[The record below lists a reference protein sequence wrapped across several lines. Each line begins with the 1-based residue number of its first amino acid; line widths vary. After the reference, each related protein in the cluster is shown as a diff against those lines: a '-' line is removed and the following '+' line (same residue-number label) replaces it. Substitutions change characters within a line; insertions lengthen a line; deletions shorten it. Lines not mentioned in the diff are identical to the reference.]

1 MDRIIVGEIRGI
13 EAVDVLGAMNTG
25 HSGSMT
31 TIHANSPRDL
41 ISRLET
47 MLLMAGLNLNPSSAR
62 RIIASSVNIIIHLE
76 RLKNGKRVLQRI
88 SEVVDTNDYIGK
100 NTVLDIQDIYRLE
113 KYNPG
118 SGHERNKLGFTHTGY
133 SPTFM
138 ERLYDKGAGFNFIDV

>member
-1 MDRIIVGEIRGI
+1 M
-13 EAVDVLGAMNTG
+13 DVLGAMNTG

-76 RLKNGKRVLQRI
+76 RLKNGCRVLQRI
-88 SEVVDTNDYIGK
+88 SEVVDTNDLIGK
-100 NTVLDIQDIYRLE
+100 NTVLDIKDIYRLKRYHPE
-113 KYNPG
+113 N
-118 SGHERNKLGFTHTGY
+118 SHERNKCEFAHTGY

-138 ERLYDKGAGFNFIDV
+138 ERLYEKGASFNFIDV